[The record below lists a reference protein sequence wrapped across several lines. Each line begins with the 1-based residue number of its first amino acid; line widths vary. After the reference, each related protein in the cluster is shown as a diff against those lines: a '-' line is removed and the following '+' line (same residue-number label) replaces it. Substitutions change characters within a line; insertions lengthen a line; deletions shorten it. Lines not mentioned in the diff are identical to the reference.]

1 MARCTQ
7 LPKQLLLTLEK
18 LKWYIFSVY
27 KRII

>member
-7 LPKQLLLTLEK
+7 LPKQLLLMLEK